1 MYIPAWPSLS
11 PAHFVRPRIS
21 ENKPFPVHTAGSSYF
36 YVARN
41 AIYHLMRS
49 LRFGT
54 GDVVLAPDYHHGNEI
69 LAMKAAGVKI
79 RYYPIQKD
87 LDVNLAELA
96 RLCDLEPKPRA
107 LYLTHFIGWP
117 QPLDAIQRLCRDKR
131 LMLIEDCALSFMSE
145 YRQKSLGTF
154 GSYSIFCL
162 YKSLPLPNGG
172 VLVNNDGSS
181 AKPHDLQPCSAL
193 SVSARSADLIFHWVR
208 TRSDTC
214 GRTLLGLKRAA
225 GLALDSRKVQRMP
238 VGGTG
243 FDVARANLAMSPLC
257 HALLRRFDYHPIKQA
272 RRRNFE
278 ILGERLRGRTT
289 FLDKTLSD
297 GVCPLF
303 FPLLVKDKNAAAEAL
318 LERGIETIQF
328 WNRGDDAAYQE
339 GSPSAFLRE
348 HVLEIPIHQDVT
360 EDAAWYVADE
370 ILKLRQS
377 L

>member
-1 MYIPAWPSLS
+1 
-11 PAHFVRPRIS
+11 
-21 ENKPFPVHTAGSSYF
+21 
-36 YVARN
+36 
-41 AIYHLMRS
+41 MRS

-360 EDAAWYVADE
+360 EDAAWYMADE

>member
-1 MYIPAWPSLS
+1 
-11 PAHFVRPRIS
+11 
-21 ENKPFPVHTAGSSYF
+21 
-36 YVARN
+36 
-41 AIYHLMRS
+41 
-49 LRFGT
+49 
-54 GDVVLAPDYHHGNEI
+54 
-69 LAMKAAGVKI
+69 
-79 RYYPIQKD
+79 
-87 LDVNLAELA
+87 
-96 RLCDLEPKPRA
+96 
-107 LYLTHFIGWP
+107 
-117 QPLDAIQRLCRDKR
+117 
-131 LMLIEDCALSFMSE
+131 
-145 YRQKSLGTF
+145 
-154 GSYSIFCL
+154 
-162 YKSLPLPNGG
+162 
-172 VLVNNDGSS
+172 
-181 AKPHDLQPCSAL
+181 L

-225 GLALDSRKVQRMP
+225 GLALDSGKVRRMP

-243 FDVARANLAMSPLC
+243 FDVAQANLAMSPLC
-257 HALLRRFDYHPIKQA
+257 HGLLRRFEYHPIKEA

-303 FPLLVKDKNAAAEAL
+303 FPLLAKDKNSAAHAL

-360 EDAAWYVADE
+360 EDAAWYMADE
-370 ILKLRQS
+370 IVKLGQS